1 MSTKLNENQLLAIPL
16 VAQGV
21 SGKEIAKT
29 FKVTEETVSRWKQ
42 QPEFKAEVNHLLK
55 ECREDTQHRLRS
67 IVNKSLEILIDEL
80 GNESSDMRV
89 NLALKVL
96 QNMKLSNY
104 LYEDIGSSNPEII
117 KKKISDQ
124 EFAEKFI

>member
-1 MSTKLNENQLLAIPL
+1 MIHS
-16 VAQGV
+16 
-21 SGKEIAKT
+21 
-29 FKVTEETVSRWKQ
+29 
-42 QPEFKAEVNHLLK
+42 
-55 ECREDTQHRLRS
+55 RLRS
-67 IVNKSLEILIDEL
+67 IVNKSLEILIDEP